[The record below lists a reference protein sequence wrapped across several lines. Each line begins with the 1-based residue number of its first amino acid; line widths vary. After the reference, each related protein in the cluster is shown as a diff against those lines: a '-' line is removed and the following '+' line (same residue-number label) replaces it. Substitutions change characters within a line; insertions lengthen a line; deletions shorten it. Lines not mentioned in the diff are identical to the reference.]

1 MRGRPAISQAP
12 RGLPKGWTP
21 TLFSFWCGSV
31 GSVHLKIKCKIKK
44 IILKIRVILLNC
56 TPKQKQAIEIRD
68 REVLVSAAA
77 GSGKTTVLVERLAR
91 QLADKNENIPADR
104 MIIVTFTNDAA
115 AQMRRRL
122 MKKFSELIANDP
134 DDLWLAEQFSKLES
148 AKICTISSFCFDL
161 IRENVGSTGL
171 SPDFR
176 IMDDQERELITSAAV
191 DNVFER
197 WYSDRPEDMRRL
209 CDAFC
214 IDSDAPL
221 ENAVR
226 EVIDFLS
233 VLPFPDKAADDF
245 ISVYSET
252 DPDKSPFSVMY
263 ARQMSKHL
271 EHAAEYGECMI
282 SEAGSLGSKNYAM
295 LNEEYTVV
303 KSAYDAFNAALIG
316 DFSWENAFQGAE
328 MSAFSGYK
336 FGTLR
341 FGKADECDESEK
353 ENIKLY
359 RDKMKE
365 CAAAFKA
372 LMLSGDDVRF
382 ELETHSQLVPL
393 LFELAGDV
401 QSELWNIKLEKGG
414 VCFSDGEQLA
424 VRLLTDTDGDKVC
437 RSALCERLSE
447 FYKVIMIDEYQ
458 DVNDAQD
465 MLFRLIAHENGDDLF
480 CVGDV
485 KQAIYG
491 FRLANPQIFINVL
504 NRLTEY
510 EDGSEDKNVSVTLN
524 RNFRSSHD
532 VVDFVNTIF
541 RRIMTVKTAGL
552 DYTGAEA
559 LVCGADYNDRPRMTE
574 FLVTKPSEDTAE
586 DIPENDDEYGGEE
599 SEAELLGEADIV
611 AERIRIML
619 KNGDPVY
626 ENGAD
631 RPCRASDFCVL
642 KRTKT
647 GAEQFAQ
654 ALEKRGI
661 KAVCESKTAY
671 LDSYEIAVML
681 NMLKIIDNPLS
692 DIPLISVLMSPDCGL
707 DADDAAALRIFERS
721 VTEDKKVMPLYASVR
736 LYLENGDMGS
746 ALYRKLSAFSEMIS
760 SLREYASGAGVWE
773 LVMHIYNSTVF
784 MSVMQ
789 ASGDGEQKC
798 ANLRLLTEYV
808 KKYEA
813 SSNGGLNGFLRYIDD
828 LRTKKKDLPRASTVS
843 ASDDAVQIKT
853 IHKSK
858 GLEFPFVFLCG
869 TFGQFNMSDLN
880 KPMIMNREFGVSFRI
895 QDREKLVNYPSVPYT
910 VMREAKRRELAGEE
924 MRLLYVALTR
934 AKEKLF
940 ITLPDREK
948 LDPLLDSLAEGAFAE
963 DDIAESSRY
972 IDWILGGLCDHP
984 DMKAFYG
991 EEISPSLFAVVDC
1004 DKLAEMS
1011 EAVGKAED
1019 IISETASPDENIVR
1033 DLEKMC
1039 SADYDAEE
1047 SKLAAKLT
1055 VTEIAKSTEQV
1066 VISPNIL
1073 DLPDSPHDITAAEL
1087 GTATHT
1093 FMQYADFES
1102 AESDIESAIL
1112 DVCDHGHI
1120 TEDEAERLDRRKLME
1135 FFRSPLYI
1143 RMKNSKKTER
1153 EKKFL
1158 VEISDLS
1165 LDDELGKVYNHT
1177 RGMLQGIADA
1187 VFFEDDGAVLIDYKT
1202 DRHVTDD
1209 ILKDRYGLQLKLY
1222 AKALGLIC
1230 GVPVK
1235 EAYIYSFGLSKA
1247 IPCPI

>member
-1 MRGRPAISQAP
+1 M
-12 RGLPKGWTP
+12 
-21 TLFSFWCGSV
+21 
-31 GSVHLKIKCKIKK
+31 
-44 IILKIRVILLNC
+44 NC

-77 GSGKTTVLVERLAR
+77 GSGKTTVLVERLSR

-122 MKKFSELIANDP
+122 MKKFSELIAADP

-161 IRENVGSTGL
+161 IRENIGGTGL

-197 WYSDRPEDMRRL
+197 WYSDRPDDMHRL

-214 IDSDAPL
+214 LDSDAPL
-221 ENAVR
+221 EDAVR
-226 EVIDFLS
+226 GVIDFLS
-233 VLPFPDKAADDF
+233 VLPFPERSVGDF
-245 ISVYSET
+245 VSVYSET
-252 DPDKSPFSVMY
+252 DPDKSPFSLMY
-263 ARQMSKHL
+263 ARHISKYL
-271 EHAAEYGECMI
+271 KRAAEYGGSML
-282 SEAGSLGSKNYAM
+282 SAAGGLGDKNSAM
-295 LNEEYTVV
+295 LNEEYAVV
-303 KSAYDAFNAALIG
+303 KLAYDAFEAVCG
-316 DFSWENAFQGAE
+316 SGFTWKNAFESME
-328 MSAFSGYK
+328 MEAFSEYK

-353 ENIKLY
+353 EIIKLF
-359 RDKMKE
+359 RDKMKK
-365 CAAAFKA
+365 CVSDFKSF
-372 LMLSGDDVRF
+372 MLSEADVRAD
-382 ELETHSQLVPL
+382 LETHSKLVPL

-401 QSELWNIKLEKGG
+401 QSELWDIKLEKGG

-424 VRLLTDTDGDKVC
+424 IRLLTDMDGDKVC

-447 FYKVIMIDEYQ
+447 FYRVIMIDEYQ

-465 MLFRLIAHENGDDLF
+465 MLFRLLAHENGDDLF

-510 EDGSEDKNVSVTLN
+510 EDGSEEKNVSVTLN
-524 RNFRSSHD
+524 KNFRSSID
-532 VVDFVNTIF
+532 VVNLVNTIF

-574 FLVTKPSEDTAE
+574 FIISEAPEDEPE
-586 DIPENDDEYGGEE
+586 DIPEDDDEDNEEE
-599 SEAELLGEADIV
+599 SGAELSEEADIT

-631 RPCRASDFCVL
+631 RPCRASDFCIL
-642 KRTKT
+642 KRNRT
-647 GAEQFAQ
+647 GAELFAK

-692 DIPLISVLMSPDCGL
+692 DIPLISVLMSPACGL
-707 DADDAAALRIFERS
+707 DADDAAALRVFERS

-736 LYLENGDMGS
+736 SYLEKGDMES
-746 ALYRKLSAFSEMIS
+746 ALYRKLSAFSEMIGG
-760 SLREYASGAGVWE
+760 LREFASGAGVWE

-784 MSVMQ
+784 MPVMQ

-843 ASDDAVQIKT
+843 ASEDAVQIKT

-869 TFGQFNMSDLN
+869 TFGQFNMTDLN
-880 KPMIMNREFGVSFRI
+880 KPMILNREFGAAFRI
-895 QDREKLVNYPSVPYT
+895 QDKEKLMNYPSLPYT

-940 ITLPDREK
+940 ITLTGGKK
-948 LDPLLDSLAEGAFAE
+948 LDLLLDELAGGAFTE
-963 DDIAESSRY
+963 DDISAKKRY
-972 IDWILGGLCDHP
+972 IDWIFGGLCDHP
-984 DMKAFYG
+984 DFRAFYK
-991 EEISPSLFAVVDC
+991 ETVSPSLFCVTDS

-1011 EAVGKAED
+1011 ESVGKAED
-1019 IISETASPDENIVR
+1019 TVIETASPDENIIK

-1039 SADYDAEE
+1039 SAEYDGGE

-1055 VTEIAKSTEQV
+1055 VTEIAKSSEQV
-1066 VISPNIL
+1066 VIPPNIL
-1073 DLPDSPHDITAAEL
+1073 NLPDSPHDITAAEL

-1112 DVCDHGHI
+1112 NVCDHGHI
-1120 TEDEAERLDRRKLME
+1120 TEDEADRLDRRKLRE

-1143 RMKNSKKTER
+1143 RMKNSVKIER

-1235 EAYIYSFGLSKA
+1235 EAYIYSFGLSKE
-1247 IPCPI
+1247 IKCPI

>member
-1 MRGRPAISQAP
+1 M
-12 RGLPKGWTP
+12 
-21 TLFSFWCGSV
+21 
-31 GSVHLKIKCKIKK
+31 
-44 IILKIRVILLNC
+44 NC
-56 TPKQKQAIEIRD
+56 TPKQKQAVEIRD

-122 MKKFSELIANDP
+122 MKKFSELIAADP

-161 IRENVGSTGL
+161 IRENIGGTGL

-197 WYSDRPEDMRRL
+197 WYSDRPEDMRML

-214 IDSDAPL
+214 LDSDAPL
-221 ENAVR
+221 EAAVC
-226 EVIDFLS
+226 EMIDFLS
-233 VLPFPDKAADDF
+233 VLPFPERSVGDF
-245 ISVYSET
+245 ISVYSDT
-252 DPDKSPFSVMY
+252 DPDKSPFPLMY
-263 ARQMSKHL
+263 ARSISKYL
-271 EHAAEYGECMI
+271 KRAAEYGECML
-282 SEAGSLGSKNYAM
+282 SAAGGLGDKNSAM

-303 KSAYDAFNAALIG
+303 KSACDAFEAACG
-316 DFSWENAFQGAE
+316 TGFTWKNAFE
-328 MSAFSGYK
+328 SPELSAFSGYK

-341 FGKADECDESEK
+341 FGKTDECDDSEK
-353 ENIKLY
+353 ELIKLY
-359 RDKMKE
+359 RDKMKK
-365 CAAAFKA
+365 CSSDFRS
-372 LMLSGDDVRF
+372 LMLSEADVRSD
-382 ELETHSQLVPL
+382 LEAHSRLVPL
-393 LFELAGDV
+393 MFELAGDV
-401 QSELWNIKLEKGG
+401 RSELWDIKLEKGG

-424 VRLLTDTDGDKVC
+424 IRLLTDADGDRIC

-447 FYKVIMIDEYQ
+447 FYRVIMIDEYQ

-465 MLFRLIAHENGDDLF
+465 MLFRLLAHENGDDLF

-510 EDGSEDKNVSVTLN
+510 EDGSEEKNVSITLN
-524 RNFRSSHD
+524 RNFRSSID
-532 VVDFVNTIF
+532 VVNFVNTIF

-552 DYTGAEA
+552 DYTDSEA

-574 FLVTKPSEDTAE
+574 FIISKAPEAVTENDSEDNE
-586 DIPENDDEYGGEE
+586 DNGEE
-599 SEAELLGEADIV
+599 SGAELSEEADIA

-619 KNGDPVY
+619 ESGDPVY

-631 RPCRASDFCVL
+631 RPCRASDFCIL
-642 KRTKT
+642 KRNRT
-647 GAEQFAQ
+647 GAELFAK

-692 DIPLISVLMSPDCGL
+692 DIPLISVLMSPACGL
-707 DADDAAALRIFERS
+707 DADDAAALRVFERS
-721 VTEDKKVMPLYASVR
+721 VTEDKRSVPLYASVR
-736 LYLENGDMGS
+736 LYLEKGDKESG
-746 ALYRKLSAFSEMIS
+746 LYRRLSAFSEMIS
-760 SLREYASGAGVWE
+760 GLREFASGAGVWE

-828 LRTKKKDLPRASTVS
+828 LRTKKKDLPRASAVS

-869 TFGQFNMSDLN
+869 TFGQFNMTDLN
-880 KPMIMNREFGVSFRI
+880 KPMLLNREFGAAFRI
-895 QDREKLVNYPSVPYT
+895 QNKEKLMNYPSLPYT

-940 ITLPDREK
+940 ITLTGGER
-948 LDPLLDSLAEGAFAE
+948 LDSLLDGLADGAFTE
-963 DDIAESSRY
+963 DDISAKNRY
-972 IDWILGGLCDHP
+972 IDHIFGGLCDHP
-984 DMKAFYG
+984 DFRAFYK
-991 EEISPSLFAVVDC
+991 EAVTPSLFCVTDS
-1004 DKLAEMS
+1004 DKLEEMS
-1011 EAVGKAED
+1011 ENVGRSEAAV
-1019 IISETASPDENIVR
+1019 IETAFPDEDTIRNIK
-1033 DLEKMC
+1033 EMC
-1039 SADYDAEE
+1039 SADYDGGE

-1055 VTEIAKSTEQV
+1055 VTEIAKSSEQV
-1066 VISPNIL
+1066 VIPPNIL

-1093 FMQYADFES
+1093 FMQYADFAS
-1102 AESDIESAIL
+1102 AENDIESAIL

-1120 TEDEAERLDRRKLME
+1120 TLDEAERLDRGKLKA

-1143 RMKNSKKTER
+1143 RMKNSGRTER

-1235 EAYIYSFGLSKA
+1235 EAYIYSFGLSKE
-1247 IPCPI
+1247 IKCPI